1 MPVNPAN
8 LLSANPATCGVVAS
22 HISAVHTACRAAN
35 TFLFLRPSTVPTM
48 RLIEAGF
55 ATKSMDVHDKSSDWG
70 LTSGLVPCD
79 QAFSKALKGQPDANP
94 HYHAHG
100 KAQVIHL
107 NLGNGVFEK
116 LNGQNHFEFLTE
128 IQSGPGVDAH
138 GILSYRHFHCPA
150 KNANVNFAMERG
162 SGRVFWYWRTESP
175 QQDPK
180 KLVPVFVWGYDGVAV
195 TGDYDM
201 WMVAPHISKVSG
213 KTGIHSVKD
222 SHGRSAA
229 SSFTSTFIT
238 QLNHACDRLTR
249 PVFNHGAEA
258 QNVSFTQA
266 MDRRLALFCP
276 GTLAPVMIP
285 RLVLPGVLH
294 DLLLHGYLVIRN
306 PKWLSGSTLGIEDMA
321 EAESQ
326 FPNDSAVKVGVA
338 AKKQLETNAANRIKQ
353 FRFQKGDGSGW
364 QERYAQLRYFRAIGN
379 TSDVN
384 EISERLLL
392 PDGAFPKWGPG
403 SEADVRSEVQRIGRE
418 AENAFGRT
426 GFVQEDGHVSPVDQ
440 TKGGPSVSDLRRFWE
455 SQRGK

>member
-1 MPVNPAN
+1 MA
-8 LLSANPATCGVVAS
+8 ANPTTSGVVAS

-35 TFLFLRPSTVPTM
+35 AFLFVRPSTVPTM
-48 RLIEAGF
+48 RLIDAGF

-79 QAFSKALKGQPDANP
+79 PAFSKALKGQPEANP
-94 HYHAHG
+94 HYHPHG

-116 LNGQNHFEFLTE
+116 LNGQSHFEFLTE
-128 IQSGPGVDAH
+128 LTNGPGVDVH
-138 GILSYRHFHCPA
+138 GIVAYRHFHCPA
-150 KNANVNFAMERG
+150 KNGNVNFAMERNTG
-162 SGRVFWYWRTESP
+162 KVFWYWRAATA

-195 TGDYDM
+195 TGDYDL
-201 WMVAPHISKVSG
+201 WMVAPHVSKVSG
-213 KTGIHSVKD
+213 KTGIHSIKD
-222 SHGRSAA
+222 AHGRSAA
-229 SSFTSTFIT
+229 SSFTSGFIT
-238 QLNHACDRLTR
+238 QLNHACGRLTR

-276 GTLAPVMIP
+276 GSLTPVMIP

-306 PKWLSGSTLGIEDMA
+306 PKWISGSTLGIEDMA
-321 EAESQ
+321 EAAAQ
-326 FPNDSAVKVGVA
+326 FPDDAAVKGGVA
-338 AKKQLETNAANRIKQ
+338 AKQQLETNAANRIKQ

-364 QERYAQLRYFRAIGN
+364 QERYAQLRYFRAIAN
-379 TSDVN
+379 TADVN
-384 EISERLLL
+384 EISDRLLL
-392 PDGAFPKWGPG
+392 PDSAFPKWGAG

-418 AENAFGRT
+418 AEASFGRT

-440 TKGGPSVSDLRRFWE
+440 SKTGPSVSDLRRFWE
-455 SQRGK
+455 GQRGK